1 MSLDSQNVARGKR
14 GRAKNC
20 TETDNDN
27 DDVMRENNV
36 QNVSSTILRLVIDL
50 PELISKYLHNRVI
63 TNEIVIILTIT
74 L

>member
-1 MSLDSQNVARGKR
+1 
-14 GRAKNC
+14 
-20 TETDNDN
+20 
-27 DDVMRENNV
+27 MRENNV